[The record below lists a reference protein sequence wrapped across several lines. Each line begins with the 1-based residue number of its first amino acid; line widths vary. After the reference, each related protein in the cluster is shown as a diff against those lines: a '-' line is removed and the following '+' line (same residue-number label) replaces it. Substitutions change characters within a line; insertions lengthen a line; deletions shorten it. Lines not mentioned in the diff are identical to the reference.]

1 MVPDCQVTIVNHV
14 GQRQRSQA
22 CQALKMFHDRKP
34 ACMVL
39 LENDRNT
46 GVPMGLSMTSVG
58 QGGGALQFS
67 ASFTETALLA
77 SLAILSLALSCWLAR
92 YPRKTSVGIMLG
104 VLLGIFV
111 FNVAAGF
118 VAFLGNVLPFGQI
131 DFWLSNFL
139 TGIFR

>member
-1 MVPDCQVTIVNHV
+1 M
-14 GQRQRSQA
+14 
-22 CQALKMFHDRKP
+22 
-34 ACMVL
+34 
-39 LENDRNT
+39 
-46 GVPMGLSMTSVG
+46 
-58 QGGGALQFS
+58 QFS

-92 YPRKTSVGIMLG
+92 YPRTTSVGILLG

-111 FNVAAGF
+111 FNAAAGF

-131 DFWLSNFL
+131 DFWLSSFL